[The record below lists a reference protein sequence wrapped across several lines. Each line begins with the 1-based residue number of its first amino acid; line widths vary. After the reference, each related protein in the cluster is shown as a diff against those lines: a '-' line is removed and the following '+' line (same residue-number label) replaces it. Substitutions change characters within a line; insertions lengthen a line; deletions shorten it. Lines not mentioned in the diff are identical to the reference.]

1 MNNIGQRIKSKREEK
16 GWTQE
21 ELAKKMGYRSKS
33 TINKIEMGINDI
45 SQGKIVKFAE
55 VLETSIAYL
64 MGWDQ
69 EQIDA
74 ISKIQEDADAYDDAI
89 EAKIKQI
96 ADLNLS
102 EAELEEVYNFAKYVI
117 SKRKEG

>member
-1 MNNIGQRIKSKREEK
+1 
-16 GWTQE
+16 
-21 ELAKKMGYRSKS
+21 MGRPCSQ
-33 TINKIEMGINDI
+33 KIIARLSEALG
-45 SQGKIVKFAE
+45 V
-55 VLETSIAYL
+55 SIAYL